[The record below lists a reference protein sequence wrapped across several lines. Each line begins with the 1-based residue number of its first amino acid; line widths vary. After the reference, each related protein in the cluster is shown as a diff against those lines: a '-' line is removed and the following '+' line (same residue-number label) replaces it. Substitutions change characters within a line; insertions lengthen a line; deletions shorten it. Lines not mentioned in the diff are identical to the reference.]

1 MNKPLLALSVAVSMA
16 LFGATLVHAADLRP
30 YNADSPGEG
39 YNDATPAAPVG
50 GNPGITLGEQRQLV
64 ALFAADLWGSV
75 LVSDV
80 PVYIQAQFNPLGAN
94 VLGSAGTYYIFSDF
108 PNATRAN
115 TFYSSALSDALS
127 GVDQTVEAGLPE
139 GFPDIVSQFSS
150 DFSFY
155 YGLDDNTP
163 IGQYNFLDVIMH
175 EIGHGLGFANFES
188 EASGAFSGGL
198 PDIYSTFTYDNT
210 QGKFWPDMTAQ
221 ERRASAIN
229 YGNVVFTGANAVMGA
244 ALTLD
249 VRNRPDFH
257 VTAPG
262 SIAGT
267 YQYGDAEFG
276 PAVTATNLTGNVVL
290 GSDGL
295 GAVNDGCEP
304 LVNGAAIA
312 GNIALL
318 DRGTCAFTIKA
329 LNAQN
334 AGATGVLI
342 ANNEP
347 ANPPPG
353 MSGVDPAIVIPSVR
367 ITQGLGTAMK
377 SILPGV
383 VSVGFT
389 PANPN
394 GLQGADDAGRPRLF
408 MPDPVQ
414 GGSSGS
420 HYDTALSP
428 NALMEPA
435 INDSLHAALNL
446 DITPNLLKDTGWKLN
461 PGNAVI
467 DGCDTG
473 IRIVDDAGIII
484 GANVQATS
492 NLCLYTATA
501 RGDYQNCMSGYKDRL
516 LAANLITDKQAGK
529 MMSCAA
535 HLGKD
540 AKGK

>member
-16 LFGATLVHAADLRP
+16 LFGASLVQAADLRP
-30 YNADSPGEG
+30 YNADSANEG
-39 YNDATPAAPVG
+39 YNDPTPAAPVG
-50 GNPGITLGEQRQLV
+50 GNPGTTLGEQRQIV
-64 ALFAADLWGSV
+64 ALFAADLWGSI

-108 PNATRAN
+108 PNATRPQ

-127 GVDQTVEAGLPE
+127 GVDQTLEAGLPE

-163 IGQYNFLDVIMH
+163 AGQYNFLDVIMH
-175 EIGHGLGFANFES
+175 EFGHGLGFANFENES
-188 EASGAFSGGL
+188 TGAFSGNL
-198 PDIYSTFTYDNT
+198 PDIYSTFTYDNST
-210 QGKFWPDMTAQ
+210 GKFWHEMTAA

-229 YGNVVFTGANAVMGA
+229 YGNVVFTGANAATGA

-257 VTAPG
+257 VTAPA

-267 YQYGDAEFG
+267 YQYGDASFG

-290 GSDGL
+290 GTDGV
-295 GAVNDGCEP
+295 GASNDGCEP
-304 LVNGAAIA
+304 LTNGGAIA

-318 DRGTCAFTIKA
+318 DRGVCAFTVKV

-342 ANNEP
+342 ADNVA

-353 MSGVDPAIVIPSVR
+353 LGGADPAITIPSVR
-367 ITQGLGTAMK
+367 ITLALGNSMK
-377 SILPGV
+377 AILPGV

-394 GLQGADDAGRPRLF
+394 GLQGADDAGRPQLY

-414 GGSSGS
+414 SGSSGS

-461 PGNAVI
+461 PGNAMI

-492 NLCLYTATA
+492 NLCLSTATK
-501 RGDYQNCMSGYKDRL
+501 RGDYQNCMDAYKDRL
-516 LAANLITDKQAGK
+516 LADRLVTGKQAGK
-529 MMSCAA
+529 MMACAA
-535 HLGKD
+535 QVGK
-540 AKGK
+540 AKK

>member
-16 LFGATLVHAADLRP
+16 LFGASLVQAADLRP
-30 YNADSPGEG
+30 YNADSANEG
-39 YNDATPAAPVG
+39 YNDPTPAAPVG
-50 GNPGITLGEQRQLV
+50 GNPGTTLGEQRQIV
-64 ALFAADLWGSV
+64 ALFAADLWGSI

-108 PNATRAN
+108 PNATRPQ

-127 GVDQTVEAGLPE
+127 GVDQTLEAGLPE

-163 IGQYNFLDVIMH
+163 AGQYNFLDVIMH
-175 EIGHGLGFANFES
+175 EFGHGLGFANFEN
-188 EASGAFSGGL
+188 EGTGAFSGNL
-198 PDIYSTFTYDNT
+198 PDIYSTFTYDNST
-210 QGKFWPDMTAQ
+210 GKFWHEMTAA

-229 YGNVVFTGANAVMGA
+229 YGNVVFTGANATTGA

-257 VTAPG
+257 VTAPA

-267 YQYGDAEFG
+267 YQYGDASFG
-276 PAVTATNLTGNVVL
+276 PAVTATNLAGNVVL
-290 GSDGL
+290 GTDGV
-295 GAVNDGCEP
+295 GASNDGCEP
-304 LVNGAAIA
+304 LTNDGAIA

-318 DRGTCAFTIKA
+318 DRGVCAFTVKVH
-329 LNAQN
+329 NAQN

-342 ANNEP
+342 ADNVA

-353 MSGVDPAIVIPSVR
+353 MSGADPAITIPSVR
-367 ITQGLGTAMK
+367 ITLALGNSMK
-377 SILPGV
+377 AILPGV

-394 GLQGADDAGRPRLF
+394 GLQGADDAGRPQLY

-414 GGSSGS
+414 SGSSGS

-461 PGNAVI
+461 PGNAMI

-492 NLCLYTATA
+492 NLCLSTATK
-501 RGDYQNCMSGYKDRL
+501 RGDYQNCMDAYKDRL
-516 LAANLITDKQAGK
+516 LADRLVTGKQAGK
-529 MMSCAA
+529 MMACAA
-535 HLGKD
+535 QVGK
-540 AKGK
+540 AKK

>member
-16 LFGATLVHAADLRP
+16 LFGASLVQAADLRP
-30 YNADSPGEG
+30 YNADSANEG
-39 YNDATPAAPVG
+39 YNDPTPAAPVG
-50 GNPGITLGEQRQLV
+50 GNPGTTLGEQRQIV
-64 ALFAADLWGSV
+64 ALFAADLWGSI

-108 PNATRAN
+108 PNATRPQ

-127 GVDQTVEAGLPE
+127 GVDQTLEAGLPE

-163 IGQYNFLDVIMH
+163 AGQYNFLDVIMH
-175 EIGHGLGFANFES
+175 EFGHGLGFANFEN
-188 EASGAFSGGL
+188 EGTGAFSGNL
-198 PDIYSTFTYDNT
+198 PDIYSTFTYDNST
-210 QGKFWPDMTAQ
+210 GKFWHEMTAA

-229 YGNVVFTGANAVMGA
+229 YGNVVFTGANATTGA

-249 VRNRPDFH
+249 VRNRPEFH
-257 VTAPG
+257 VTAPA

-267 YQYGDAEFG
+267 YQYGDASFG
-276 PAVTATNLTGNVVL
+276 PAVTATNLAGNVVL
-290 GSDGL
+290 GTDGV
-295 GAVNDGCEP
+295 GASNDGCEP
-304 LVNGAAIA
+304 LTNDGAIA

-318 DRGTCAFTIKA
+318 DRGVCAFTVKVH
-329 LNAQN
+329 NAQN

-342 ANNEP
+342 ADNVA

-353 MSGVDPAIVIPSVR
+353 MSGADPAITIPSVR
-367 ITQGLGTAMK
+367 ITLALGNSMK
-377 SILPGV
+377 AILPGV

-394 GLQGADDAGRPRLF
+394 GLQGADDAGRPQLY

-414 GGSSGS
+414 SGSSGS

-461 PGNAVI
+461 PGNAMI

-492 NLCLYTATA
+492 NLCLSTATK
-501 RGDYQNCMSGYKDRL
+501 RGDYQNCMDAYKDRL
-516 LAANLITDKQAGK
+516 LADRLVTGKQAGK
-529 MMSCAA
+529 MMACAA
-535 HLGKD
+535 QVGK
-540 AKGK
+540 AKK